1 MKITRP
7 MRSLLLMFGIVM
19 SANVYAD
26 TTIALLPR
34 LPEAQMRAMFE
45 PLAAYLSKET
55 GEKVTLVVPSDF
67 AAFKKTVES
76 GKVDYAFANP
86 LVYVQLK
93 KSGSAQEP
101 LGIASEKEG
110 GTEFRGIIIARKDS
124 AVSNVAQ
131 LKGKKLI
138 FVDQDSAGG
147 YIVQLLTLQNAGLQ
161 KDKDYTILPFAKK
174 HSEVVKAVLEGK
186 ADAGGIRLGD
196 LEKIKGLDTSNI
208 KIIATSEAIPNWP
221 VFSTKNAP
229 ASKVIK
235 FKTALL
241 NLSPN
246 GSNSGAILGEAGIT
260 GFVPVQDNQYDAMRK
275 AGKIADAY

>member
-7 MRSLLLMFGIVM
+7 LRSLLLMFGVVM
-19 SANVYAD
+19 SAGAYAD

-55 GEKVTLVVPSDF
+55 GEKVTLVVPTDF
-67 AAFKKTVES
+67 AAFKQTVES

-93 KSGSAQEP
+93 KSGSAHEP

-124 AVSNVAQ
+124 ALSNVAQ

-161 KDKDYTILPFAKK
+161 KDKDYTVLPFAKK

-196 LEKIKGLDTSNI
+196 LEKIKGLDTSKI

-221 VFSTKNAP
+221 VFSTKNVP

-241 NLSPN
+241 NLSPK
-246 GSNSGAILGEAGIT
+246 GANSGAILGEAGIT
-260 GFVPVQDNQYDAMRK
+260 GFVPVQDNQYDSMRK

>member
-1 MKITRP
+1 MKFTLP
-7 MRSLLLMFGIVM
+7 LRSFLLMFSIGLSSVT
-19 SANVYAD
+19 VAD

-55 GEKVTLVVPSDF
+55 GEKVTLVVPADF
-67 AAFKKTVES
+67 AAFKQAVES
-76 GKVDYAFANP
+76 GKVDYGFANP

-93 KSGSAQEP
+93 KSGAANEP

-124 AVSNVAQ
+124 PLSDIAQ

-147 YIVQLLTLQNAGLQ
+147 YIVQLLSLQNAGLQ
-161 KDKDYTILPFAKK
+161 KGKDYTILPFAKK

-208 KIIATSEAIPNWP
+208 KVIATSEAIPNWP
-221 VFSTKNAP
+221 IFSTKNVP

-241 NLSPN
+241 NLSPTAGMS
-246 GSNSGAILGEAGIT
+246 GSVLGEAGIT
-260 GFVPVQDNQYDAMRK
+260 GFVAVKDNQYDAMRK
-275 AGKIADAY
+275 AGKIADAF